1 MVSNFKTD
9 ASLVDVVNE
18 KDGMP
23 IKSRIQFHFTL
34 VEKHLKNKASHLVT
48 K

>member
-23 IKSRIQFHFTL
+23 TSILNRESNSTSL
-34 VEKHLKNKASHLVT
+34 
-48 K
+48 